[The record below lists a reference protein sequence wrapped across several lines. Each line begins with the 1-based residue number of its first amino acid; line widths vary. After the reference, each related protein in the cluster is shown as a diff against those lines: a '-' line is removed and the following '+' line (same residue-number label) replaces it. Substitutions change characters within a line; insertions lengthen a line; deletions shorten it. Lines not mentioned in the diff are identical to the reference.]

1 MAETIAVVLD
11 RIEAQHQY
19 ALPDKLRSP
28 EEIEIGPN
36 GTSLDLLQAIYRNP
50 TIPLHTRMRAA
61 MSCLQHEHPKL
72 GISFQASESG
82 FATLLDARIK
92 RHEMKLIEHQQQS
105 AVEVKPPLP
114 RITDHRR
121 FRRI

>member
-1 MAETIAVVLD
+1 MEDLTN
-11 RIEAQHQY
+11 HPY
-19 ALPDKLRSP
+19 ALPDNLKLRNP

-50 TIPLHTRMRAA
+50 SIPLHTRMRAA

-72 GISFQASESG
+72 GITYAATESDFAS
-82 FATLLDARIK
+82 LLDARIK
-92 RHEMKLIEHQQQS
+92 RYEARLIEHQPQS
-105 AVEVKPPLP
+105 AVTVQPPMP
-114 RITDHRR
+114 RGIRDRR